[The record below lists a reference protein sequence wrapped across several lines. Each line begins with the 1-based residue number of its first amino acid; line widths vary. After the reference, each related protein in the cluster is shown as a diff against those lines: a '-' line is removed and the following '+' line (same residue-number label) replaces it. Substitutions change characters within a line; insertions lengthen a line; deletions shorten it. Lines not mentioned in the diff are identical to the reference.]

1 MCSLCTLGWVLHG
14 KVFGQ
19 SIDVYV
25 CLHLCKTYVHFT
37 QYLDKNPWTVFRCQ
51 QMSTKVCNL
60 YITLGCP
67 SMWQL
72 SFRCSMMT
80 FISNSKV
87 MKIEPTFISISRAQP
102 WLYKGIHSQVLPS
115 SLFQVQDINPTV
127 GNIHMK

>member
-1 MCSLCTLGWVLHG
+1 
-14 KVFGQ
+14 
-19 SIDVYV
+19 
-25 CLHLCKTYVHFT
+25 
-37 QYLDKNPWTVFRCQ
+37 
-51 QMSTKVCNL
+51 
-60 YITLGCP
+60 
-67 SMWQL
+67 MWQL